1 MAFSPL
7 NDDLI
12 AQLNTASRKLTA
24 LLDDQLRPLNLSA
37 SNYYLLLKIVAKTG
51 LTQDQLY
58 RRIYLSPSN
67 VTRRLDQLINLG
79 FVRKVKTDTDRRAW
93 RVLLTDDGA
102 HLIDKINDQL
112 QRVNDLTFAGLSNT
126 ELTSLSAM
134 LNTIDD
140 NLSENS
146 AHHN

>member
-37 SNYYLLLKIVAKTG
+37 SNYYLLLKIDAKTG

-112 QRVNDLTFAGLSNT
+112 QRVNDLTFAGLSST

>member
-1 MAFSPL
+1 MAFSAL

-37 SNYYLLLKIVAKTG
+37 SNYYLLLKIDAKTG

-79 FVRKVKTDTDRRAW
+79 FVRKVKTATDRRAW
-93 RVLLTDDGA
+93 RVLLTNDGA
-102 HLIDKINDQL
+102 HLIDKINEQL
-112 QRVNDLTFAGLSNT
+112 QHVNDLTFSGLSST
-126 ELTSLSAM
+126 DLTALSTM
-134 LNTIDD
+134 LDTIDD

-146 AHHN
+146 VHHN

>member
-1 MAFSPL
+1 MAFSAL

-37 SNYYLLLKIVAKTG
+37 SNYYLLLKIDAKTG

-79 FVRKVKTDTDRRAW
+79 FVRKVKTATDRRAW
-93 RVLLTDDGA
+93 RVLLTNDGA
-102 HLIDKINDQL
+102 HLIDKINEQL
-112 QRVNDLTFAGLSNT
+112 QHVNDLTFSGLSST
-126 ELTSLSAM
+126 DLIALSTM
-134 LNTIDD
+134 LDTIDD

-146 AHHN
+146 VHHN